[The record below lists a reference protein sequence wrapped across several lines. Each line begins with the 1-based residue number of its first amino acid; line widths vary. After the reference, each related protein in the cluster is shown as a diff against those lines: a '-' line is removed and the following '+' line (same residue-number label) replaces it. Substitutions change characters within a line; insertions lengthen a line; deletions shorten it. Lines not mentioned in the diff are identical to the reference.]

1 MWPQYDPRRTF
12 PRRENVAVTV
22 EQILKLGALS
32 QARVLSGSRGLDRA
46 VSSVTVGEV
55 PDIAEWLSG
64 GEIVLS
70 TMFALTNDTDRQRDF
85 CRRIMA
91 AGASALF
98 VKPKRFVGS
107 FPLDILEIA
116 DKRNFPIVEVPQ
128 EIRWTR
134 IMQEAMEVLINRQAS
149 LLEKSQEIHRDLLEV
164 VINGGGWDEVA
175 SSAARLIDTPVLV
188 LDVSL
193 EPLGVSSDL
202 PWPGGEIHRLLDR
215 PAVRAQFEGL
225 ARFPNKLLHLVEE
238 GVPPLFA
245 VPIVVSHACL
255 GYVCTITERNELEEI
270 ERVALEHAATVAAV
284 EMAREQVRFETEVRL
299 KGDFVDDLIGGRF
312 SSEDSLLRRASFLGC
327 DLSRGATVVVADVDE
342 FERTMA
348 ARKLNENEVQ
358 RLKAR
363 FFNRCTRLVA
373 ETEVSS
379 LVSLKSDRVI
389 IFLSGPSAQDPRA
402 LERLT
407 TRLQALGREVADLSV
422 SVGVSRFTSELSGL
436 RKAFEEA
443 LAALKVGRKLQGRG
457 SVMHF
462 EGVGSYKLLLSIW
475 EHDPEELR
483 TLYQETIDAVD
494 RYDKQSDS
502 QLVHTLVT
510 YLGNDENLSKTAQDL
525 YAHRH
530 TVRYR
535 LQKIADITGLSVFRS
550 EDKERLSLG
559 LKARSLLGN

>member
-1 MWPQYDPRRTF
+1 MVRRIKEET
-12 PRRENVAVTV
+12 VAVTV
-22 EQILKLGALS
+22 EQILRLGALS
-32 QARVLSGSRGLDRA
+32 QARVLAGRRGLDRPVA
-46 VSSVTVGEV
+46 SVTVGEV
-55 PDIAEWLSG
+55 PDIADWLSG

-107 FPLDILEIA
+107 FPPDILEIA
-116 DKRNFPIVEVPQ
+116 EKRDFPIVEVPP

-149 LLEKSQEIHRDLLEV
+149 MLEKSQEIHRQLLEV
-164 VINGGGWDEVA
+164 VITGGGWPEVA
-175 SSAARLIDTPVLV
+175 SAVARLIDKPVLV

-193 EPLGVSSDL
+193 EPLGVSADF
-202 PWPGGEIHRLLDR
+202 PWPEVELPRLLGR
-215 PAVRAQFEGL
+215 PEVRSQFEGL
-225 ARFPNKLLHLVEE
+225 ARLPTKLLHLAEE

-245 VPIVVSHACL
+245 VPIIVSHSCL
-255 GYVCTITERNELEEI
+255 GYVCTITDRQELDEI

-312 SSEDSLLRRASFLGC
+312 SSEDSLIRRASFLGC
-327 DLSRGATVVVADVDE
+327 DLSRGATVVVADIDE

-348 ARKLNENEVQ
+348 VRKLSENEVQ

-363 FFNRCTRLVA
+363 FFNRCTRMVA
-373 ETEVSS
+373 ELEPSS

-389 IFLSGPSAQDPRA
+389 MFLSGPSARDVKA
-402 LERLT
+402 IERLT
-407 TRLQALGREVADLSV
+407 ARLQTLGREAGELSV
-422 SVGVSRFTSELSGL
+422 SVGISRFTTDLSGL
-436 RKAFEEA
+436 RKGFEEA
-443 LAALKVGRKLQGRG
+443 LASLKVGRNLLGHG

-462 EGVGSYKLLLSIW
+462 DGVGSYKLLLSIW

-483 TLYQETIDAVD
+483 SLYAETIDPVD
-494 RYDKQSDS
+494 RYDRQSDS

-535 LQKIADITGLSVFRS
+535 LQKIADLTGLSVFRS

-559 LKARSLLGN
+559 LKARSLLRS

>member
-1 MWPQYDPRRTF
+1 M
-12 PRRENVAVTV
+12 AVTV
-22 EQILKLGALS
+22 EQILRLGALS
-32 QARVLSGSRGLDRA
+32 QARVLAGSDGLDRA

-55 PDIAEWLSG
+55 PDIADWLSG

-91 AGASALF
+91 AGAAALF
-98 VKPKRFVGS
+98 VKPKRFVGA

-116 DKRNFPIVEVPQ
+116 EKRNFPIVEVPQ

-149 LLEKSQEIHRDLLEV
+149 LLEKSQEIHRDLLDV
-164 VINGGGWDEVA
+164 VIQGGGWVEVA
-175 SSAARLIDTPVLV
+175 SAAARLIEKPVIV

-193 EPLGVSSDL
+193 EPLGVSNDF
-202 PWPGGEIHRLLDR
+202 PWPEGELYRLLDR
-215 PAVRAQFEGL
+215 ASVRAQFDNL
-225 ARFPNKLLHLVEE
+225 ARFPSRLLHLVED

-255 GYVCTITERNELEEI
+255 GYVCTVTERHELDEM
-270 ERVALEHAATVAAV
+270 ERVALEHAATIAAV

-327 DLSRGATVVVADVDE
+327 DLSKGVTVMVADVDE

-348 ARKLNENEVQ
+348 TRKLSENEVQ

-373 ETEVSS
+373 EVEPTS

-389 IFLSGPSAQDPRA
+389 IFLSGAAAQDPRI
-402 LERLT
+402 LEKLT
-407 TRLQALGREVADLSV
+407 TRLQALGHEVAELSV
-422 SVGVSRFTSELSGL
+422 SVGVSRFTSDMSGI

-443 LAALKVGRKLQGRG
+443 LAALKVGRKLEGKG
-457 SVMHF
+457 SAMHF
-462 EGVGSYKLLLSIW
+462 ESVGSYKLLLSIW
-475 EHDPEELR
+475 EHDREELR
-483 TLYQETIDAVD
+483 NLYLETVDAID
-494 RYDKQSDS
+494 RYDKQNDS

-510 YLGNDENLSKTAQDL
+510 YLANDENLSKTAKDL
-525 YAHRH
+525 FAHRH
-530 TVRYR
+530 TIRYR
-535 LQKIADITGLSVFRS
+535 LQKIADITGLSVFKS

-559 LKARSLLGN
+559 LKARSLLHA

>member
-1 MWPQYDPRRTF
+1 M
-12 PRRENVAVTV
+12 AVSV
-22 EQILKLGALS
+22 EQILKLAVLA
-32 QARVLSGSRGLDRA
+32 QARVLAGAGGLDRA
-46 VSSVTVGEV
+46 VTSVTVGEV
-55 PDIAEWLSG
+55 PDIADWLSG
-64 GEIVLS
+64 GEIVFS

-98 VKPKRFVGS
+98 VKPTRFVGS
-107 FPLDILEIA
+107 FPLDVLEIA
-116 DKRNFPIVEVPQ
+116 EKRDFPIVEVPL

-134 IMQEAMEVLINRQAS
+134 IMEEAMGLLINRQAS

-164 VINGGGWDEVA
+164 VINGGGWTEVA
-175 SSAARLIDTPVLV
+175 GAAARLIDKPVLV

-193 EPLGVSSDL
+193 EPLGVSADF
-202 PWPGGEIHRLLDR
+202 PWPGAELHRLLDR
-215 PAVRAQFEGL
+215 PAVRAQFDGL

-245 VPIVVSHACL
+245 VPIVVSHSCL
-255 GYVCTITERNELEEI
+255 GYVCTVTEHHELEEM

-327 DLSRGATVVVADVDE
+327 DLSHGATVMVADVDE

-348 ARKLNENEVQ
+348 ARMLNENEVQ
-358 RLKAR
+358 NLKAR
-363 FFNRCTRLVA
+363 FFNRCTRVVS
-373 ETEVSS
+373 EVEPLS

-389 IFLSGPSAQDPRA
+389 IFLPGPTAVDPRSM
-402 LERLT
+402 ERLT
-407 TRLQALGREVADLSV
+407 SRIQSLGREVADLSV
-422 SVGVSRFTSELSGL
+422 SVGVSRFIADLAGL
-436 RKAFEEA
+436 HKAFEEA
-443 LAALKVGRKLQGRG
+443 LAALKVGRKLQGLG

-483 TLYQETIDAVD
+483 ALYQETIDPVD
-494 RYDKQSDS
+494 RYDRQTAS
-502 QLVHTLVT
+502 QLLLTLT
-510 YLGNDENLSKTAQDL
+510 TFFGNDENLSKTAQDL
-525 YAHRH
+525 FAHRH
-530 TVRYR
+530 TIRYR
-535 LQKIADITGLSVFRS
+535 LQKIAELTGLSVFKS

-559 LKARSLLGN
+559 LKARSLLQS

>member
-1 MWPQYDPRRTF
+1 MS
-12 PRRENVAVTV
+12 VTV

-32 QARVLSGSRGLDRA
+32 QARILAGGKGLDRV

-98 VKPKRFVGS
+98 VKPKRFVGA

-116 DKRNFPIVEVPQ
+116 ERRNFPIVEVPQ

-134 IMQEAMEVLINRQAS
+134 IMQEAMEVLIDRQAS
-149 LLEKSQEIHRDLLEV
+149 LLEKSQEIHRNLLEV
-164 VINGGGWDEVA
+164 VIQGGGWAEVA
-175 SSAARLIDTPVLV
+175 TAAARLIDKPVLV
-188 LDVSL
+188 LDVAL
-193 EPLGVSSDL
+193 EVLGVSSDF
-202 PWPGGEIHRLLDR
+202 PWPEGEIHRLLDK
-215 PAVRAQFEGL
+215 PSVRGEFERV
-225 ARFPNKLLHLVEE
+225 ARFPKKLMHLVED

-245 VPIVVSHACL
+245 VPIVVSHSCL
-255 GYVCTITERNELEEI
+255 GYVGTITEQHELDEMEQ
-270 ERVALEHAATVAAV
+270 VALEHAATVAAV
-284 EMAREQVRFETEVRL
+284 EMARDQVRFETEVRL

-327 DLSRGATVVVADVDE
+327 DLSRGVTVVVADVDE
-342 FERTMA
+342 FEKTMA
-348 ARKLNENEVQ
+348 ARRLNENEVQ

-363 FFNRCTRLVA
+363 FFNRSTKLIA
-373 ETEVSS
+373 ALEPSS

-389 IFLSGPSAQDPRA
+389 IFLSGPSAGDDRL
-402 LERLT
+402 LEKVS
-407 TRLQALGREVADLSV
+407 TRLQALGREVGDLSV
-422 SVGVSRFTSELSGL
+422 SVGVSRHTEEISGL

-443 LAALKVGRKLQGRG
+443 LAALKVGRKLQGGG
-457 SVMHF
+457 STMHF
-462 EGVGSYKLLLSIW
+462 ESVGSYKLLLSIW

-483 TLYQETIDAVD
+483 SLYLETIDPVD
-494 RYDKQSDS
+494 RYDKQNDS
-502 QLVHTLVT
+502 KLVYTLVT
-510 YLGNDENLSKTAQDL
+510 YLGNDENLSQTAKEL
-525 YAHRH
+525 FAHRH
-530 TVRYR
+530 TIRYR
-535 LQKIADITGLSVFRS
+535 LQKVADISGLSVFRS

-559 LKARSLLGN
+559 LKARSLLHS

>member
-1 MWPQYDPRRTF
+1 M
-12 PRRENVAVTV
+12 AVTV
-22 EQILKLGALS
+22 EQILKMGALS
-32 QARVLSGSRGLDRA
+32 QARVLAGNDGMSRA

-55 PDIAEWLSG
+55 PDIADWLSG

-91 AGASALF
+91 AGAAALF
-98 VKPKRFVGS
+98 VKPKRFVGD

-116 DKRNFPIVEVPQ
+116 EKRNFPIVEVPQ

-134 IMQEAMEVLINRQAS
+134 IMQESMEVLINRQAS

-164 VINGGGWDEVA
+164 VISGGGWSEVA
-175 SSAARLIDTPVLV
+175 SAASRLIEKPVMV

-193 EPLGVSSDL
+193 EPLGVSQDF
-202 PWPGGEIHRLLDR
+202 PWPENEIHRLLDR
-215 PAVRAQFEGL
+215 AMVKPQFDNL
-225 ARFPNKLLHLVEE
+225 ARFPSRLLHLVED
-238 GVPPLFA
+238 GVPKLFA
-245 VPIVVSHACL
+245 FPIVVSHSCL
-255 GYVCTITERNELEEI
+255 GYVATLTDRDELEEM
-270 ERVALEHAATVAAV
+270 ERVALEHAATTAAV

-327 DLSRGATVVVADVDE
+327 DLSKGVTVVVADVDE

-348 ARKLNENEVQ
+348 ARSLTENEVQ

-363 FFNRCTRLVA
+363 FFNRCTRLVE
-373 ETEVSS
+373 ETEPAS

-389 IFLSGPSAQDPRA
+389 VFLTGASSRDPRV
-402 LERLT
+402 LERLST
-407 TRLQALGREVADLSV
+407 KLQALGKEVADLSV
-422 SVGVSRFTSELSGL
+422 SVGVSRFTDDMNGM

-443 LAALKVGRKLQGRG
+443 LAALKVGRKLQGKG
-457 SVMHF
+457 SAMHF
-462 EGVGSYKLLLSIW
+462 DSVGSYKLLLSIW
-475 EHDPEELR
+475 EHDREELR
-483 TLYQETIDAVD
+483 NLYLETIDSVD
-494 RYDKQSDS
+494 RYDKQNDS
-502 QLVHTLVT
+502 QLVFTLTT
-510 YLGNDENLSKTAQDL
+510 YLNNDENLSKTAKDL
-525 YAHRH
+525 FAHRH

-535 LQKIADITGLSVFRS
+535 LQKIADITGLSVFKS

-559 LKARSLLGN
+559 LKARSLLNS

>member
-1 MWPQYDPRRTF
+1 M
-12 PRRENVAVTV
+12 AVTV

-32 QARVLSGSRGLDRA
+32 QARVLAGVRGLDR
-46 VSSVTVGEV
+46 VVTSVTVGEV

-85 CRRIMA
+85 CRRIMV

-116 DKRNFPIVEVPQ
+116 EKRNFPIVEVPQ

-149 LLEKSQEIHRDLLEV
+149 LLEKSQEIHRDLLDV
-164 VINGGGWDEVA
+164 VISGGGWNEVA
-175 SSAARLIDTPVLV
+175 SSAARLIDKPVLV

-193 EPLGVSSDL
+193 EPLGVSSDF

-215 PAVRAQFEGL
+215 PSVRAQFEGL

-255 GYVCTITERNELEEI
+255 GYVCTITERHELEEI

-348 ARKLNENEVQ
+348 ARRLNENEVQ

-363 FFNRCTRLVA
+363 FFNRCTRLV
-373 ETEVSS
+373 TEVEPSS

-389 IFLSGPSAQDPRA
+389 IFLSGPSAQDDRA
-402 LERLT
+402 LEKLT
-407 TRLQALGREVADLSV
+407 SRLQVLGKEVSDLSV
-422 SVGVSRFTSELSGL
+422 SVGVSRFTSELAGL

-443 LAALKVGRKLQGRG
+443 LAALKVGRKLRGQG

-462 EGVGSYKLLLSIW
+462 DSVGSYKLLLSIW

-483 TLYQETIDAVD
+483 GLYQETIDPVD
-494 RYDKQSDS
+494 RYDKQNDS
-502 QLVHTLVT
+502 QLVHTLIT
-510 YLGNDENLSKTAQDL
+510 YLANDENLSKTAQDL

>member
-1 MWPQYDPRRTF
+1 M
-12 PRRENVAVTV
+12 AVSV

-32 QARVLSGSRGLDRA
+32 KARVLAGARGLERP

-55 PDIAEWLSG
+55 PDIADWLSG

-70 TMFALTNDTDRQRDF
+70 TMFALTDDTDRQRDF
-85 CRRIMA
+85 CRRIMV

-98 VKPKRFVGS
+98 VKPTRFVGS
-107 FPLDILEIA
+107 FPPDILEIA
-116 DKRNFPIVEVPQ
+116 EKRGFPIVEVPQ

-149 LLEKSQEIHRDLLEV
+149 MLEKSQEIHRELLDV
-164 VINGGGWDEVA
+164 VISGGGWTEVA
-175 SSAARLIDTPVLV
+175 SAVSRLIDKAVLV

-193 EPLGVSSDL
+193 EPLGVSSDF
-202 PWPGGEIHRLLDR
+202 PWPEGELPRLLDR
-215 PAVRAQFEGL
+215 PAVRSQFEGL
-225 ARFPNKLLHLVEE
+225 ARFPTKVLHLVEA

-245 VPIVVSHACL
+245 VPIVVSHSCL
-255 GYVCTITERNELEEI
+255 GYVCTITERPELEEM
-270 ERVALEHAATVAAV
+270 ERLALEHAATVAAV

-327 DLSRGATVVVADVDE
+327 DLSRGATVVVADIDE

-348 ARKLNENEVQ
+348 SRQLSENEVQ
-358 RLKAR
+358 RIKAR
-363 FFNRCTRLVA
+363 FFNRCTRVVA
-373 ETEVSS
+373 DLEPSS

-389 IFLSGPSAQDPRA
+389 IFLSGPSSRDPKEIE
-402 LERLT
+402 LLT
-407 TRLQALGREVADLSV
+407 GRVQALGREVSDLSI
-422 SVGVSRFTSELSGL
+422 SIGVSRFTTDLSGL

-443 LAALKVGRKLQGRG
+443 LAALKVGRKLEG
-457 SVMHF
+457 SGSAMHF
-462 EGVGSYKLLLSIW
+462 DGVGSYKLLLSIW

-483 TLYQETIDAVD
+483 SLYLETIDPVD
-494 RYDKQSDS
+494 QYDRQSDS
-502 QLVHTLVT
+502 KLVHTLVT

-535 LQKIADITGLSVFRS
+535 LQKIADLTGLSVFRS

-559 LKARSLLGN
+559 LKARSLLRT

>member
-1 MWPQYDPRRTF
+1 M
-12 PRRENVAVTV
+12 AVTV

>member
-1 MWPQYDPRRTF
+1 M
-12 PRRENVAVTV
+12 AVTV
-22 EQILKLGALS
+22 EQILRLGALS
-32 QARVLSGSRGLDRA
+32 QARVLAGTQGLDRT

-91 AGASALF
+91 AGAAALF
-98 VKPKRFVGS
+98 VKPKRFVGA

-116 DKRNFPIVEVPQ
+116 EKRNFPIVEVPQ

-134 IMQEAMEVLINRQAS
+134 IMQETMEVLINRQAS
-149 LLEKSQEIHRDLLEV
+149 LLEKSQEIHRKLLEV
-164 VINGGGWDEVA
+164 VIQGGGWGEVA
-175 SSAARLIDTPVLV
+175 TSAARLIDKPVLV

-193 EPLGVSSDL
+193 EPLGVSAEF
-202 PWPGGEIHRLLDR
+202 PWPESELHRLLDK
-215 PAVRAQFEGL
+215 PSVRAEFDRL
-225 ARFPNKLLHLVEE
+225 ARFPSKVLHLVQE

-245 VPIVVSHACL
+245 VPIVVSHSCL
-255 GYVCTITERNELEEI
+255 GYVGTITERHELEEM
-270 ERVALEHAATVAAV
+270 EQVALEHAATVAAV

-327 DLSRGATVVVADVDE
+327 DLSRGVTVVVADVDE
-342 FERTMA
+342 FEKTMA
-348 ARKLNENEVQ
+348 VRKLNENEVQ

-363 FFNRCTRLVA
+363 FFNRSTRLVA
-373 ETEVSS
+373 EVEPSS

-389 IFLSGPSAQDPRA
+389 IFLSDPAARDDRV
-402 LERLT
+402 LEKVTDRLH
-407 TRLQALGREVADLSV
+407 ALGREVADLSV
-422 SVGVSRFTSELSGL
+422 SIGVSRHTSDLAGL

-443 LAALKVGRKLQGRG
+443 LAALKVGRKLQGLG
-457 SVMHF
+457 STMHF
-462 EGVGSYKLLLSIW
+462 ESVGSYKLLLSIW

-483 TLYQETIDAVD
+483 SLYTETVDAVD
-494 RYDKQSDS
+494 RYDKQNDS
-502 QLVHTLVT
+502 HLVHTLVT
-510 YLGNDENLSKTAQDL
+510 YLNNDENLSQTAKDL

-530 TVRYR
+530 TIRYR

-559 LKARSLLGN
+559 LKARSLLNN

>member
-1 MWPQYDPRRTF
+1 M
-12 PRRENVAVTV
+12 AVTV
-22 EQILKLGALS
+22 EHILRLGALS
-32 QARVLSGSRGLDRA
+32 QARVLAGARGLDRA

-91 AGASALF
+91 AGAAALF
-98 VKPKRFVGS
+98 VKPKRFVGA

-116 DKRNFPIVEVPQ
+116 EKRDFPIVEVPQ

-134 IMQEAMEVLINRQAS
+134 IMQETMEVLINRQAS
-149 LLEKSQEIHRDLLEV
+149 LLEKSQEIHRTLLEV
-164 VINGGGWDEVA
+164 VIQGGGWGEVA
-175 SSAARLIDTPVLV
+175 TSAARLIDKPVLV

-193 EPLGVSSDL
+193 EPLGVSADF
-202 PWPGGEIHRLLDR
+202 PWPESELHRLLDK
-215 PAVRAQFEGL
+215 PSVRAEFDRL
-225 ARFPNKLLHLVEE
+225 ARFPNKVLHLVEE

-245 VPIVVSHACL
+245 VPIVVSHSCL
-255 GYVCTITERNELEEI
+255 GYVGTITERQELEEM
-270 ERVALEHAATVAAV
+270 EQVALEHAATVAAV

-327 DLSRGATVVVADVDE
+327 DLSRGVTVVVADVDE
-342 FERTMA
+342 FEKTMA

-363 FFNRCTRLVA
+363 FFNRSTRLIA
-373 ETEVSS
+373 EVEPSS

-389 IFLSGPSAQDPRA
+389 IFLSGPPARDDRV
-402 LERLT
+402 LEKVT
-407 TRLQALGREVADLSV
+407 GRLQALGREVADLSV
-422 SVGVSRFTSELSGL
+422 SIGVSRHTSELSGL

-443 LAALKVGRKLQGRG
+443 LAALKVGRKLQGLG
-457 SVMHF
+457 STMHF
-462 EGVGSYKLLLSIW
+462 ESVGSYKLLLSIW

-483 TLYQETIDAVD
+483 SLYAETVDAVD
-494 RYDKQSDS
+494 RYDKQNDS
-502 QLVHTLVT
+502 QLMHTLVT
-510 YLGNDENLSKTAQDL
+510 YLSNDENLTQTAKDL

-530 TVRYR
+530 TIRYR

-559 LKARSLLGN
+559 LKARSLLHT

>member
-1 MWPQYDPRRTF
+1 MP
-12 PRRENVAVTV
+12 VSI

-32 QARVLSGSRGLDRA
+32 QARVLAGARGLDRT

-91 AGASALF
+91 AGAAALF
-98 VKPKRFVGS
+98 VKPKRFVGA

-116 DKRNFPIVEVPQ
+116 EKRGFPIVEVPQ
-128 EIRWTR
+128 EVRWTR
-134 IMQEAMEVLINRQAS
+134 IMQEAMEVLIDRQAS
-149 LLEKSQEIHRDLLEV
+149 LLEKSQEIHRELLDV
-164 VINGGGWDEVA
+164 VINGGGWEEVA
-175 SSAARLIDTPVLV
+175 SAAARLIEKPVLV

-193 EPLGVSSDL
+193 EPLGVSADF
-202 PWPGGEIHRLLDR
+202 PWPEAELHRLLDR
-215 PAVRAQFEGL
+215 PAVRARFEGL
-225 ARFPNKLLHLVEE
+225 ARSPSKLMHLVEE

-245 VPIVVSHACL
+245 VPIIVSHSCL
-255 GYVCTITERNELEEI
+255 GYVSTITERSELDEMEK
-270 ERVALEHAATVAAV
+270 VALEHAATVAAV
-284 EMAREQVRFETEVRL
+284 EMARDQVRFETEVRL

-348 ARKLNENEVQ
+348 DRQLSEAEVQ

-363 FFNRCTRLVA
+363 FFNRCTRLVT
-373 ETEVSS
+373 ETEPSS

-389 IFLSGPSAQDPRA
+389 VFLTGPSAVDA
-402 LERLT
+402 KAIERLT
-407 TRLQALGREVADLSV
+407 TRLQGRAREVADLSV
-422 SVGVSRFTSELSGL
+422 SVGVSRFTAELAGL

-443 LAALKVGRKLQGRG
+443 LAALKVGRKLQGG
-457 SVMHF
+457 ASVMHF
-462 EGVGSYKLLLSIW
+462 DGVGSYKLLLSIW

-483 TLYQETIDAVD
+483 SLYMETIDPVD
-494 RYDKQSDS
+494 RYDAQNDS
-502 QLVHTLVT
+502 QLVKTLVT
-510 YLGNDENLSKTAQDL
+510 FLENDENLSKTAEDL

-530 TVRYR
+530 TIRYR
-535 LQKIADITGLSVFRS
+535 LQKIGDLAGLSVFKS
-550 EDKERLSLG
+550 EEKERLSLG
-559 LKARSLLGN
+559 LKARSLLNG

>member
-1 MWPQYDPRRTF
+1 MP
-12 PRRENVAVTV
+12 VSV

-32 QARVLSGSRGLDRA
+32 QARVLAGARGLDRP

-91 AGASALF
+91 AGAAALF
-98 VKPKRFVGS
+98 VKPKRFVGA

-116 DKRNFPIVEVPQ
+116 EKRGFPIVEVPQ
-128 EIRWTR
+128 EVRWTR
-134 IMQEAMEVLINRQAS
+134 IMQEAMEVLIDRQAS
-149 LLEKSQEIHRDLLEV
+149 LLEKSQEIHRNLLNV
-164 VINGGGWDEVA
+164 VINGGGWEEVA
-175 SSAARLIDTPVLV
+175 SAAARLIEKPVLV

-193 EPLGVSSDL
+193 DPLGVSADF
-202 PWPGGEIHRLLDR
+202 PWPEAELHRLLDQ
-215 PAVRAQFEGL
+215 PAVRAEFEGL
-225 ARFPNKLLHLVEE
+225 ARSPSKLMHLVQE

-245 VPIVVSHACL
+245 VPIIVSHSCL
-255 GYVCTITERNELEEI
+255 GYVSTITERQELDEMEK
-270 ERVALEHAATVAAV
+270 VALEHAATVAAV
-284 EMAREQVRFETEVRL
+284 EMARDQVRFETEVRL

-327 DLSRGATVVVADVDE
+327 DLSRGATVMVADVDE

-348 ARKLNENEVQ
+348 ERKLGEADVQ

-363 FFNRCTRLVA
+363 FFNRCTRLVTD
-373 ETEVSS
+373 TEPSS

-389 IFLSGPSAQDPRA
+389 VFLTGASAVDSKA
-402 LERLT
+402 IERLT
-407 TRLQALGREVADLSV
+407 ERLQARAREVADLSV
-422 SVGVSRFTSELSGL
+422 SVGVSRFTSELVGL

-443 LAALKVGRKLQGRG
+443 LAALKVGRKLQGAA

-462 EGVGSYKLLLSIW
+462 DGVGSYKLLLSIW

-483 TLYQETIDAVD
+483 SLYVETIDPVD
-494 RYDKQSDS
+494 RYDAQNDS
-502 QLVHTLVT
+502 QLVKTLVT
-510 YLGNDENLSKTAQDL
+510 YLGNDENLSKTADDL
-525 YAHRH
+525 FAHRH
-530 TVRYR
+530 TIRYR
-535 LQKIADITGLSVFRS
+535 LQKVGDLSGLSVFKS
-550 EDKERLSLG
+550 EEKERLSLG
-559 LKARSLLGN
+559 LKARSLLNG